1 MQVPIESASFM
12 LFDVPLVKA
21 VHIAK
26 PRVNSGGDTQ
36 GTATWSPASL
46 EASNVSIQHTIP
58 PFAPTVCG
66 LKKWVKF
73 KGRAKRVGF
82 TGGGA
87 VSCPWTSHVRP
98 WRGQ

>member
-1 MQVPIESASFM
+1 M
-12 LFDVPLVKA
+12 KA
-21 VHIAK
+21 
-26 PRVNSGGDTQ
+26 T
-36 GTATWSPASL
+36 
-46 EASNVSIQHTIP
+46 NVSIQHTIP

-73 KGRAKRVGF
+73 KDRAKRVGF

-98 WRGQ
+98 WGGQWVWESQQQWRHTILGRDGEAGVGLG